1 RARADCNSPLKEPS
15 LLAVNAQGAVFKVES
30 FGPEVFSERPPWPEA
45 HFGTGLRITSEQKPT
60 LQKEGKLIFPRPADA
75 PDGAFFYVVRRVTGP
90 NGRVDFETVDHAFP
104 NAEGKIETASPPW
117 SGWGDSADS
126 WNIATQT
133 QAIGFGVGAIVNM
146 MLMWTWESQLPGIP
160 LPGAL
165 LGTAYEI
172 RYVPDKPEPEY
183 VPVEG
188 AMISAVDESGAVFWE
203 NGSTPGVF
211 ARSQKDGR
219 FALWD
224 WRYTGG
230 TVRVNGHMPD
240 GRAVTVTAFEANPLD
255 SKTFFTQL
263 IQKYRNVANA
273 NITFPPLQVPVSP
286 EVEIRVMRLTNDLQR
301 VDINGITTT
310 NTTLV
315 IGFKFKSGASGEVT
329 SASVNGEEFQVKRD
343 DQSLG
348 KTPLMDFII
357 ANPYSATAAGKYS
370 IKATIVNPLQS
381 GPAVVA
387 ESTFLVVAEGG
398 SNGVSL
404 QGVAPD
410 WITKKLVPKPNE
422 FGVPL
427 NVLPQVVFTE
437 PVVNVLNGVQ
447 FTKSANG
454 GTQDAPFILSGVGLD
469 ANGFPYA

>member
-1 RARADCNSPLKEPS
+1 MPGTSLTGSTTASVVAGQTATVSFGLAPTATTATITPANGAIRVPVSVQIEITASAALNPGTGNISSVQLRRTNGELVPTTYVYASSGRTLSVVPSASLVAGETYTLTINGLADIYGGLVAVAPVTFTTQPDTPPSYDPGKIVFTMPDSRGIVTVSAAPGTLPPGTNVLIVNSGNGVVVSFTAGNDGSFSGE
-15 LLAVNAQGAVFKVES
+15 LLASIDDRLLITISDPRGNVTTFEKSKYVATDGSGRIGIGPAGGRVVGTNGTAIVIPDGALAQGAVFKVES

-172 RYVPDKPEPEY
+172 RYVPNKPEPEY

-203 NGSTPGVF
+203 NG
-211 ARSQKDGR
+211 AR
-219 FALWD
+219 L
-224 WRYTGG
+224 
-230 TVRVNGHMPD
+230 
-240 GRAVTVTAFEANPLD
+240 
-255 SKTFFTQL
+255 
-263 IQKYRNVANA
+263 
-273 NITFPPLQVPVSP
+273 
-286 EVEIRVMRLTNDLQR
+286 
-301 VDINGITTT
+301 
-310 NTTLV
+310 
-315 IGFKFKSGASGEVT
+315 
-329 SASVNGEEFQVKRD
+329 
-343 DQSLG
+343 
-348 KTPLMDFII
+348 
-357 ANPYSATAAGKYS
+357 
-370 IKATIVNPLQS
+370 
-381 GPAVVA
+381 
-387 ESTFLVVAEGG
+387 
-398 SNGVSL
+398 
-404 QGVAPD
+404 
-410 WITKKLVPKPNE
+410 
-422 FGVPL
+422 FGV
-427 NVLPQVVFTE
+427 E
-437 PVVNVLNGVQ
+437 G
-447 FTKSANG
+447 
-454 GTQDAPFILSGVGLD
+454 
-469 ANGFPYA
+469 